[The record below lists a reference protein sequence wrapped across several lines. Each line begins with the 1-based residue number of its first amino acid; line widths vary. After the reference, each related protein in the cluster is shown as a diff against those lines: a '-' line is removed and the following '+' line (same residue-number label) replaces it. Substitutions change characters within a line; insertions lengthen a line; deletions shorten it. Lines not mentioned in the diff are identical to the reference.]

1 MSFNVEEFLQKK
13 SVRHSLKGQKI
24 LIDSCASITQAKNN
38 DLTFC
43 YYPDDIAIEYILKSG
58 AGVILCNNSIRDSV
72 DPKPGQQLVFVSNPR
87 LIFVQILSEMIKE
100 KRDDTS
106 ISPLASI
113 NSSASVGQDCAMGE
127 YSIVGKNCII
137 GNNCIIGKKVSL
149 EHCIIGEN
157 CIIQSGSTIGEDGF
171 AYERT
176 DSGKLIHFPHLGKVM
191 IGNDVDIGANC
202 SIARGSMSNTI
213 IGSGSKLDAL
223 VHIAHNV
230 SIGSNCE
237 LTAGTIIGGSSS
249 VGNYSWLGLNSTLKD
264 NTTIGD
270 HVIVGAGALVISN
283 VPDDDIVAG
292 VPAKSIKHKVK
303 TNMKFLMAGQRNE

>member
-1 MSFNVEEFLQKK
+1 
-13 SVRHSLKGQKI
+13 LKGQKT

-43 YYPDDIAIEYILKSG
+43 YYPNDIAIEYILKSD
-58 AGVILCNNSIRDSV
+58 AGVILCNSSIRNSV
-72 DPKPGQQLVFVSNPR
+72 DAKPGQQLVFVSNPR
-87 LIFVQILSEMIKE
+87 LELVQILSEMIKD

-106 ISPLASI
+106 ISPLAFF
-113 NSSASVGQDCAMGE
+113 NSSASVGQDCSIGE
-127 YSIVGKNCII
+127 CSVIRKNCVV
-137 GNNCIIGKKVSL
+137 GKKVSP
-149 EHCIIGEN
+149 EYCIIGDN

-171 AYERT
+171 AYERK
-176 DSGKLIHFPHLGKVM
+176 DSGKLIHFRHLGKVM
-191 IGNDVDIGANC
+191 IGNDVDIEANC

-237 LTAGTIIGGSSS
+237 LTAGTIIGGSSF
-249 VGNYSWLGLNSTLKD
+249 VGNYSWLELNSTLKD

-283 VPDDDIVAG
+283 VPDDDIVGEA
-292 VPAKSIKHKVK
+292 PAKSNEHEVK
-303 TNMKFLMAGQRNE
+303 TNMKFLMAGERNDESNYSKLE